1 MQEAVDLLG
10 GGEQVAGLVLE
21 NHPVVVLGQFL
32 KEDLRKPVHKRLRER
47 LAPRSTL
54 RALAGILARED
65 KEVWVAFEFLAE
77 FWDVDGTPVVQ
88 NRVQSFQDTLLS
100 KVHLVNQEPVAFF
113 DRLEKDSI
121 TPAKLDVV
129 LIFITTR
136 CCGGILRPK

>member
-100 KVHLVNQEPVAFF
+100 KVHLVNQEPVTF
-113 DRLEKDSI
+113 LDS
-121 TPAKLDVV
+121 A
-129 LIFITTR
+129 
-136 CCGGILRPK
+136 